1 MLVFGLFMAGCPS
14 KKASEVVSGPVV
26 VATAAPV
33 AAIIK
38 DKSVDYI
45 ARLLEQADGVHREA
59 WWVLTS
65 DRRSVGKSPFGKVQR
80 ALLSSDNVKLS
91 NKSLFRCDRYLV
103 KRDVMGKEGYPQR
116 AEIFE
121 KCSEKL
127 AAKKIALVTAPKM
140 GDVQL
145 ILYPEHLEEV
155 LGLSATILNKP
166 ISCSLKGN
174 EQGQLVSLS
183 CKDWAQER
191 SKEHLIRLD
200 VYDYQKE
207 GQNMIKLRGKVYE
220 NLTDIRKIEA
230 DIPMTGKIQV
240 TETELYAPTP
250 TPTVTPKVS
259 STPQKTAPQ
268 TAGQSRTREVAPAP
282 TAASTRALPPGPLA
296 APGEE
301 GQVECGDLVEQGI
314 EVIYPGALP
323 AVGAPNTAEES
334 ATPGAAEGWPTEEEQ
349 NTQENSTPMEPD
361 AYQPH
366 QQQPLQP
373 SPAAQ
378 PSRSGGG
385 PVGR

>member
-1 MLVFGLFMAGCPS
+1 MKSTLNAFSFTVIWALGLLVA
-14 KKASEVVSGPVV
+14 VSGPV
-26 VATAAPV
+26 AAAKAAPV
-33 AAIIK
+33 AAIVK
-38 DKSVDYI
+38 DKSVDYM

-65 DRRSVGKSPFGKVQR
+65 DRRPVGKSPFGKVQR

-116 AEIFE
+116 AEVFE

-127 AAKKIALVTAPKM
+127 AAKKIALLTAQKK
-140 GDVQL
+140 GELQL
-145 ILYPEHLEEV
+145 VIYPEHLEEV

-166 ISCSLKGN
+166 ITCSLKGN
-174 EQGQLVSLS
+174 GQGQLLSLN

-191 SKEHLIRLD
+191 TKEHMIRLD

-207 GQNMIKLRGKVYE
+207 GQSMIKLRGKVYE

-250 TPTVTPKVS
+250 TPTVTPSPKAS
-259 STPQKTAPQ
+259 PAARKTAPH
-268 TAGQSRTREVAPAP
+268 TAGQGPSPTGDVAPAP
-282 TAASTRALPPGPLA
+282 GAPPTQALPPGPLA

-301 GQVECGDLVEQGI
+301 PAAEDADIVKQRIQAI
-314 EVIYPGALP
+314 SPGALP
-323 AVGAPNTAEES
+323 AVES
-334 ATPGAAEGWPTEEEQ
+334 VNPGDAGWPTDDGQ
-349 NTQENSTPMEPD
+349 SVQENPTPLEPD
-361 AYQPH
+361 EYQPH
-366 QQQPLQP
+366 QQQQPLQP
-373 SPAAQ
+373 APAAQ

>member
-1 MLVFGLFMAGCPS
+1 VG
-14 KKASEVVSGPVV
+14 K
-26 VATAAPV
+26 APV

-65 DRRSVGKSPFGKVQR
+65 DRRPVGKSPFGKVQR

-116 AEIFE
+116 AEVFE

-127 AAKKIALVTAPKM
+127 AARKIALVTAQKI

-174 EQGQLVSLS
+174 EQGQLLSLS

-191 SKEHLIRLD
+191 SKEHMIRLD

-230 DIPMTGKIQV
+230 DIPMSGKIQV

-250 TPTVTPKVS
+250 TPTVTPTPKTA
-259 STPQKTAPQ
+259 STPQKTVPQ
-268 TAGQSRTREVAPAP
+268 TAGQSRQGEVAPAP
-282 TAASTRALPPGPLA
+282 TAPPTRALPPGPLA

-301 GQVECGDLVEQGI
+301 GQVQDADLVKQRI
-314 EVIYPGALP
+314 EAISPGALP
-323 AVGAPNTAEES
+323 AVESQNPTEES

-349 NTQENSTPMEPD
+349 NTQDNSTPMEPD

-373 SPAAQ
+373 APAAQ